1 MNELNLGIIG
11 KGFVGTAVSRGF
23 NDGGSKNFPPVRQ
36 WAVDPKLGQESH
48 SIGELCFQQV
58 DIAFVCVPTPSYDKL
73 REVDP
78 TYIKTVLHDLRKH
91 TFEGLV
97 VIKSTITP
105 DYLKEMVDNF
115 ADLRIVYNPEFLTER
130 TAEHDFKNPFFQ
142 IIGGDWD
149 DCCYLES
156 VYEKYSQCASVPV
169 FKTDVITASLVKY
182 ALNTHYATKVVFM
195 NEMYQLHEASGAE
208 TTWDE
213 FREILAADPRLGPS
227 HLMVPGPDGQYG
239 FGGNCFPKDTHALL
253 HYAFTLGVQMG
264 VLETAVNRNV
274 NIRK

>member
-1 MNELNLGIIG
+1 MNELTLGIIG

-23 NDGGSKNFPPVRQ
+23 ENGDVRQ

-48 SIGELCFQQV
+48 SIGEICLQQV
-58 DIAFVCVPTPSYDKL
+58 DVAFVCVPTPSRPKL
-73 REVDP
+73 NDVDP
-78 TYIKTVLHDLRKH
+78 SIIYRVLDDLRRH

-105 DYLKEMVDNF
+105 QYLKDMVDRYS
-115 ADLRIVYNPEFLTER
+115 DLRIVYNPEFLTER
-130 TAEHDFKNPFFQ
+130 TADHDFKNPFFQ
-142 IIGGDWD
+142 VIGGDFD

-156 VYEKYSQCASVPV
+156 VYKEYSQCASSPV
-169 FKTDVITASLVKY
+169 FKTDVITSSLVKY

-195 NEMYQLHEASGAE
+195 NEMYRLHEASGAE

-213 FREILAADPRLGPS
+213 FREILATDPRLGPS
-227 HLMVPGPDGQYG
+227 HLMVPGPDGEYG
-239 FGGNCFPKDTHALL
+239 FGGNCFPKDTKAMI
-253 HYAFTLGVQMG
+253 HYAFTLGVKMG

-274 NIRK
+274 NIRKP

>member
-1 MNELNLGIIG
+1 MKELNLGIIG

-23 NDGGSKNFPPVRQ
+23 ENEHVRQ
-36 WAVDPKLGQESH
+36 WVVDPKLGQESH
-48 SIGELCFQQV
+48 SISELCFQQV
-58 DIAFVCVPTPSYDKL
+58 DVAFVCVPTPSYDKL
-73 REVDP
+73 RKVDP
-78 TYIKTVLHDLRKH
+78 TFVYNVLHDLRKH

-105 DYLKEMVDNF
+105 NYLKEI
-115 ADLRIVYNPEFLTER
+115 ADHFTNLRIVYNPEFLTEQN
-130 TAEHDFKNPFFQ
+130 AEYDFKNPFSH

-156 VYEKYSQCASVPV
+156 VYEKYSQCAMPIMHPV
-169 FKTDVITASLVKY
+169 YKTDMVTASLVKY
-182 ALNTHYATKVVFM
+182 ALNSFYATKVTFM
-195 NEMYQLHEASGAE
+195 NELYRLHEESGAE

-213 FREILAADPRLGPS
+213 FIEMLDADPRMGSS
-227 HLMVPGPDGQYG
+227 HLRVPGPDGQYG
-239 FGGNCFPKDTHALL
+239 FGGNCFPKDTSALL

-274 NIRK
+274 NIRG

>member
-11 KGFVGTAVSRGF
+11 KGYVGTAVSRGF
-23 NDGGSKNFPPVRQ
+23 ENGTVRQ

-58 DIAFVCVPTPSYDKL
+58 DVAFVCVPTPSREKL
-73 REVDP
+73 RDVDP
-78 TYIKTVLHDLRKH
+78 RIVYQVLDDLRKH
-91 TFEGLV
+91 TFDGLV
-97 VIKSTITP
+97 VIKSSVTP
-105 DYLKEMVDNF
+105 KYIKNMQDQYT
-115 ADLRIVYNPEFLTER
+115 DLRIVYNPEFLTEQN
-130 TAEHDFKNPFFQ
+130 AEHDFKNPFFQ

-156 VYEKYSQCASVPV
+156 VYKKYSQCASAPV
-169 FKTDVITASLVKY
+169 FKTDVVTASLVKY
-182 ALNTHYATKVVFM
+182 SLNSFYATKVTFM
-195 NEMYQLHEASGAE
+195 NELYQLHEASGAE

-213 FREILAADPRLGPS
+213 FIEILATDPRMGSS
-227 HLMVPGPDGQYG
+227 HLKVPGPDGQYG
-239 FGGNCFPKDTHALL
+239 FGGNCFPKDTMALL
-253 HYAFTLGVQMG
+253 YYAWVMEVRMG